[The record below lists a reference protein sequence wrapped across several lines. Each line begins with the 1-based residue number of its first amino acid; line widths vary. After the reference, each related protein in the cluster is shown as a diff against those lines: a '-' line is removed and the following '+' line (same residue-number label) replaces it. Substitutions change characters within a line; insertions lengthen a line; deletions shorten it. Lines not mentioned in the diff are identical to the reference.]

1 MGLDALCSE
10 PARQPKAVVSS
21 LERHG
26 DACDPVA
33 FLFGLRTPAA
43 QQLEQCVLVDC
54 EFLQRLALD
63 TRNNATDKPA
73 RLAHL
78 DHRDQ
83 RRVHIQRVD
92 TPAEIVHSLGLA
104 FRHGGAPSACGHRSD
119 GYVSPLPPHSILTAA
134 STAAC

>member
-1 MGLDALCSE
+1 MPCAA
-10 PARQPKAVVSS
+10 PARQPKAVVSG

-26 DACDPVA
+26 DARDPVA

-43 QQLEQCVLVDC
+43 QQLEQCVLVDR

-83 RRVHIQRVD
+83 RRVHIQRVE

-104 FRHGGAPSACGHRSD
+104 FRHGGLHHL
-119 GYVSPLPPHSILTAA
+119 VVTAA
-134 STAAC
+134 MDMSPRCRLIAS